1 MESVFESYSTEQK
14 EESSGGGLYKDITG
28 YGTPSSSGSGES
40 TQVITKA
47 NAILAYEEIF
57 KMWKVELDPQQ
68 AQVFKTQHFEHQ
80 WKHMSEN
87 GVLDLKDSYRFL
99 KDSMTTPLSAS
110 NKINE
115 NI

>member
-14 EESSGGGLYKDITG
+14 EESADSGGGIFKDITG
-28 YGTPSSSGSGES
+28 SYGSPSSGGSNGET

-68 AQVFKTQHFEHQ
+68 SQVFKSQHFENM

-99 KDSMTTPLSAS
+99 KDLMTTPLSA
-110 NKINE
+110 
-115 NI
+115 